1 MRILLSMTILSF
13 LLISCNNGDCGG
25 PDVSDIAI
33 DLEIKRLDQMLFAL
47 NSKEEIQSFLDTHP
61 LYAERFIGIR
71 NYPDDSIVVNELYQ
85 LINDVHVDTLYQET
99 QAVFGD
105 LSALKK
111 EFEDAFRHIKYYYP
125 DFTPPAIYTAF
136 SGLGTIGQDLYI
148 SHEAIIISLEYF
160 LGEDASYRPQAYDYI
175 LKRYKPAFIVP
186 TCVMLYSSKYNTTD
200 MEDNTLLA
208 DMIFYGKSYYF
219 TQQAMPCLPD
229 SILAGYSD
237 AQASLV
243 ENNTKVIWSHFID
256 NELLYETS
264 DFVKPRYVDER
275 PNIIEISNQVP
286 GRIGRWLGWK
296 IVQEYMEKT
305 DTALPALMQERD
317 AQKIFR
323 QSKYKP

>member
-13 LLISCNNGDCGG
+13 LLFSCKNDDCGG
-25 PDVSDIAI
+25 PDVSDISI
-33 DLEIKRLDQMLFAL
+33 DLEVKRLDQILFSL
-47 NSKEEIQSFLDTHP
+47 KSKEEIQTFLDNHP
-61 LYAERFIGIR
+61 VYAEKFIGIR
-71 NYPDDSIVVNELYQ
+71 NYPDDSVVVNELYR
-85 LINDVHVDTLYQET
+85 LINDGHIDTLYQET
-99 QAVFGD
+99 QEVFGD
-105 LSALKK
+105 LSVLKK

-125 DFTPPAIYTAF
+125 DFTPPTVYTAF
-136 SGLGTIGQDLYI
+136 SGLGTIGPDLYI
-148 SHEAIIISLEYF
+148 SDNTIIVSLEFF

-175 LKRYKPAFIVP
+175 LKRYKPEFIVS
-186 TCVMLYSSKYNTTD
+186 TCIMLYSSKYNMTN

-208 DMIFYGKSYYF
+208 DMVFYGKSYYF
-219 TQQAMPCLPD
+219 TQKAMPCLPD
-229 SILAGYSD
+229 SILIGYSD
-237 AQASLV
+237 AQTSLV
-243 ENNTKVIWSHFID
+243 ENNTRVIWSHFID

-286 GRIGRWLGWK
+286 GRIGRWLGWE

-305 DTALPALMQERD
+305 NTTLPELMQERD